1 MKHERFIII
10 GASLAGASAAA
21 ALREGGFDGTVEL
34 IGAEP
39 QLPYNRPPLS
49 KGYLRGQDRFED
61 QLVNP
66 ADYYA
71 QHEVNLRLG
80 VRATSVDPQRK
91 IVSLERGEEVPYDR
105 LLVATGGRNRSLTT
119 PGAHLPGIFQLR
131 TVEDCDRIRAV
142 ARLGARAVVIG
153 LGFIGSEVSAS
164 LRQMGLAVTAIEG
177 QPVPL
182 ARVLGVEVGA
192 VLGEIHREKGVEL
205 VMEDAVAAFEGAG
218 RVERVRTKRGRIL
231 ACDLVVAGIGI
242 VPNSELLAGAGAAVD
257 NGVLVDALCRTS
269 LPDVFAAG
277 DVANHLHPLFGRLRV
292 EHWNNGFQQGRA
304 AARTMLGGT
313 QPYDYVHSFWSDQ
326 YEHMIEYVG
335 FAARWDR
342 VVFRGDPGSR
352 KFLGFFL
359 QDGTLRA
366 AMGLNRGGDPD
377 DPKTDGELKRV
388 AKLIRARVPV
398 DPQRLADEGLELP
411 RVAAEEPS

>member
-1 MKHERFIII
+1 MKHERFVII

-49 KGYLRGQDRFED
+49 KGYLRGQERFED

-66 ADYYA
+66 ADYYT
-71 QHEVNLRLG
+71 QHDIKLRLG
-80 VRATSVDPQRK
+80 VRVTRVDPGRK
-91 IVSLERGEEVPYDR
+91 VVGLDGGEEVPYDR
-105 LLVATGGRNRSLTT
+105 LLVATGGRNRTLTT
-119 PGAHLPGIFQLR
+119 PGAELPGIFQLR

-142 ARLGARAVVIG
+142 ARSGARAVVIG

-177 QPVPL
+177 HPVPL
-182 ARVLGVEVGA
+182 ARVLGNEVGT
-192 VLGEIHREKGVEL
+192 VLAEIHREKGVEL
-205 VMEDAVAAFEGAG
+205 VMEDAVSAFEGAG
-218 RVERVRTKRGRIL
+218 RLERLRTKGGRTL
-231 ACDLVVAGIGI
+231 ECDLVVAGIGI

-257 NGVLVDALCRTS
+257 NGILVDALCQSS
-269 LPDVFAAG
+269 LPGVYAAG

-313 QPYDYVHSFWSDQ
+313 QPYDYLHSFWSDQ
-326 YEHMIEYVG
+326 YEHLLEYVG
-335 FAARWDR
+335 YATHWDR

-359 QDGTLRA
+359 KDGTLRA
-366 AMGLNRGGDPD
+366 AMGLNRGGDPED
-377 DPKTDGELKRV
+377 AKTEGELKLA

-398 DPQRLADEGLELP
+398 DPKRLADETRELP
-411 RVAAEEPS
+411 SVAEDPS

>member
-1 MKHERFIII
+1 MKHERFVII

-49 KGYLRGQDRFED
+49 KGYLRGQERFED

-66 ADYYA
+66 ADYYT
-71 QHEVNLRLG
+71 QHDIKLRLG
-80 VRATSVDPQRK
+80 VRVTRVDPGRK
-91 IVSLERGEEVPYDR
+91 VVGLDGGEEVPYDR
-105 LLVATGGRNRSLTT
+105 LLVATGGRNRTLTT
-119 PGAHLPGIFQLR
+119 PGAELPGIFQLR

-142 ARLGARAVVIG
+142 ARSGARAVVIG

-177 QPVPL
+177 HPVPL
-182 ARVLGVEVGA
+182 ARVLGNEVGT
-192 VLGEIHREKGVEL
+192 VLAEIHREKGVEL
-205 VMEDAVAAFEGAG
+205 VMEDAVSAFEGAG
-218 RVERVRTKRGRIL
+218 RLERLRTKGGRTL
-231 ACDLVVAGIGI
+231 ECDLVVAGIGI

-257 NGVLVDALCRTS
+257 NGILVDALCQSS
-269 LPDVFAAG
+269 LPGVYAAG

-313 QPYDYVHSFWSDQ
+313 QPYDYLHSFWSDQ
-326 YEHMIEYVG
+326 YEHLLEYVG
-335 FAARWDR
+335 YATHWDR

-359 QDGTLRA
+359 KDGTLRA
-366 AMGLNRGGDPD
+366 AMGLNRGGDPED
-377 DPKTDGELKRV
+377 AKTEGELKLV

-398 DPQRLADEGLELP
+398 DPKRLADETRELP
-411 RVAAEEPS
+411 SVAEDPS

>member
-1 MKHERFIII
+1 MKHERFVII

-142 ARLGARAVVIG
+142 ARPGARAVVIG

>member
-1 MKHERFIII
+1 MNHERFVII

-49 KGYLRGQDRFED
+49 KGYLRGQERFED

-66 ADYYA
+66 ADYYT
-71 QHEVNLRLG
+71 QHDIKLRLG
-80 VRATSVDPQRK
+80 VRVTRVDPGRK
-91 IVSLERGEEVPYDR
+91 VVGLDGGEEVPYDR
-105 LLVATGGRNRSLTT
+105 LLVATGGRNRTLTT
-119 PGAHLPGIFQLR
+119 PGAELPGIFQLR

-142 ARLGARAVVIG
+142 ARSGARAVVIG

-177 QPVPL
+177 HPVPL
-182 ARVLGVEVGA
+182 ARVLGNEVGT
-192 VLGEIHREKGVEL
+192 VLAEIHREKGVEL
-205 VMEDAVAAFEGAG
+205 VMEDAVSAFEGAG
-218 RVERVRTKRGRIL
+218 RLERLRTKGGRTL
-231 ACDLVVAGIGI
+231 ECDLVVAGIGI

-257 NGVLVDALCRTS
+257 NGILVDALCQSS
-269 LPDVFAAG
+269 LPGVYAAG

-313 QPYDYVHSFWSDQ
+313 QPYDYLHSFWSDQ
-326 YEHMIEYVG
+326 YEHLLEYVG
-335 FAARWDR
+335 YATHWDR

-359 QDGTLRA
+359 KDGTLRA
-366 AMGLNRGGDPD
+366 AMGLNRGGDPED
-377 DPKTDGELKRV
+377 AKTEGELKLV

-398 DPQRLADEGLELP
+398 DPKRLADETRELP
-411 RVAAEEPS
+411 SVAEDPS

>member
-1 MKHERFIII
+1 MKHERFVII

-131 TVEDCDRIRAV
+131 TVEDCDRIRAA
-142 ARLGARAVVIG
+142 ARPGARAVVIG